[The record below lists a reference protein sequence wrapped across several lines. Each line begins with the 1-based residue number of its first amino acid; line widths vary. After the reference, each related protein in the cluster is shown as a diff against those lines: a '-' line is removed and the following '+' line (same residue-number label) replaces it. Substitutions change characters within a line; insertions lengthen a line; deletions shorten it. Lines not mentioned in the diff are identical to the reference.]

1 MVSDV
6 PGFQF
11 WLVTSCGT
19 SVSSSVK
26 CSYLLLRFGGR
37 LDDRMC
43 ITAVAHYR
51 LSTNA
56 SYNYRATATTD
67 CLQRAHSF
75 NDHQLLLRPKREPRV
90 GGSWPWRPI
99 RATCRAQA
107 ATRDSPAERV
117 SQQRQGALSTDA
129 GNRSP
134 PAPRA
139 THSQRPDSVVN
150 NCSGRRGSGGP
161 AAAME
166 EGRATS
172 TASRGGTK
180 AALRRTPPPSLP
192 LPRPHPTA
200 PDPTGPE
207 EAKKCL

>member
-11 WLVTSCGT
+11 WLFTSCGT

-134 PAPRA
+134 PG
-139 THSQRPDSVVN
+139 TQSHSLSA
-150 NCSGRRGSGGP
+150 SGFRCKQLFGP
-161 AAAME
+161 AKEWRAGSSDGRGARYE
-166 EGRATS
+166 HGLEGWDKGRPT
-172 TASRGGTK
+172 
-180 AALRRTPPPSLP
+180 
-192 LPRPHPTA
+192 PHPTA
-200 PDPTGPE
+200 VPASPSPPPDSTGPDRPGGG
-207 EAKKCL
+207 